1 MRNEGWGADLGY
13 PGIVLDNSA
22 NQVQGFIF
30 NSEYVDSNWKLLD
43 DFEGEEYERV
53 PLQVTLNSGE
63 RVDSFIYVLKP

>member
-13 PGIVLDNSA
+13 PGIVLDDSA

-30 NSEYVDSNWKLLD
+30 NSEYLDSNWKLLD

-53 PLQVTLNSGE
+53 SVQVTLNSGE
-63 RVDSFIYVLKP
+63 RVDSFIYVLKS